1 MQVLQRLPP
10 QCLFIS
16 LFSVLTCSTCF
27 QGRPSAVS
35 SFLSSCYHVGLLKIL
50 GCSLSLLGPC
60 GAPVLYQAATL
71 QGLRLE
77 SLNSLP
83 SFRSQATPKLA
94 LHGLFHMEVLYLA
107 RTFSPGVPIAGVDFS
122 TCKVLCLFGSFPHG
136 GPLACLYL
144 SKDSSTANWLGSLS
158 WLPQSYEL
166 LVLPLA

>member
-1 MQVLQRLPP
+1 MQSPP
-10 QCLFIS
+10 FYRPATM
-16 LFSVLTCSTCF
+16 SVFL
-27 QGRPSAVS
+27 RS
-35 SFLSSCYHVGLLKIL
+35 SGAHCPCWGLA
-50 GCSLSLLGPC
+50 G
-60 GAPVLYQAATL
+60 PVLYQAATL

-83 SFRSQATPKLA
+83 SFRSQATPKWA